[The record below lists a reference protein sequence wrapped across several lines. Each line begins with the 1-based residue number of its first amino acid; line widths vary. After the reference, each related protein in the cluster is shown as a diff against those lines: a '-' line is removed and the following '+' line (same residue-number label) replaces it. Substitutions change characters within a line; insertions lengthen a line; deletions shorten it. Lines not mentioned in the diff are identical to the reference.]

1 MNRESKRDDGRQTQ
15 PTPNYDTVPSSRFA
29 LQILPSRTSIFSGAP
44 MFKPHIL
51 IVEDEDAIAEALA
64 YALSTDGM
72 TAKHVRLI
80 GHARRELA
88 DHRPALMILDVGLP
102 DGSGFELCREV
113 RSSSTLPIILLTARS
128 EEIDRVVGLELG
140 ADDYVTKPFSPREVS
155 LRVRSVL
162 RRASADPVQLATTLF
177 RVDEDAQRITFS
189 GSLLVLTRREYLLLK
204 MLLAKPGRVCSR
216 ERLLDAAW
224 GSEAES
230 GDRTVDTHIKTLR
243 AKLKAIRPELD
254 PIETHRGLGYS
265 INTAGGAG

>member
-1 MNRESKRDDGRQTQ
+1 MQAVKWCNNQGVISS
-15 PTPNYDTVPSSRFA
+15 TPS
-29 LQILPSRTSIFSGAP
+29 L
-44 MFKPHIL
+44 KPHIL

-64 YALSTDGM
+64 YALTTDGM
-72 TAKHVRLI
+72 TTTQARTMTD
-80 GHARRELA
+80 ARRSLA
-88 DHRPALMILDVGLP
+88 ECRPALMILDVGLP

-113 RSSSTLPIILLTARS
+113 RGSSALPIILLTARS

-162 RRASADPVQLATTLF
+162 RRATAAPVNVTLF
-177 RVDEDAQRITFS
+177 KVDDDAQRIAFG
-189 GSLLVLTRREYLLLK
+189 GSILSLTRREFLLLK
-204 MLLAKPGRVCSR
+204 TLLAKPDRVCTR

-224 GSEAES
+224 GAEAES

-243 AKLKAIRPELD
+243 AKLKAIRTDLD

-265 INTAGGAG
+265 INALDRAA

>member
-1 MNRESKRDDGRQTQ
+1 MAVMKGDVKHSMQAAPGCNNHGVSSPTQ
-15 PTPNYDTVPSSRFA
+15 SP
-29 LQILPSRTSIFSGAP
+29 
-44 MFKPHIL
+44 KPHIL
-51 IVEDEDAIAEALA
+51 IVEDEDAIAQALT

-72 TAKHVRLI
+72 TTTHVRLI
-80 GHARRELA
+80 ADARRELTER
-88 DHRPALMILDVGLP
+88 RPALMILDVGLP

-113 RSSSTLPIILLTARS
+113 RSASTLPIILLTARS

-162 RRASADPVQLATTLF
+162 RRTSAEPVASVLF
-177 RVDEDAQRITFS
+177 QVDDEAQRITFS
-189 GSLLVLTRREYLLLK
+189 GASLALTRREFLLLK
-204 MLLAKPGRVCSR
+204 TLLARPERVCTR

-224 GSEAES
+224 GSEADS

-243 AKLKAIRPELD
+243 AKLKVIRADLD

-265 INTAGGAG
+265 VNTSGNVV

>member
-1 MNRESKRDDGRQTQ
+1 M
-15 PTPNYDTVPSSRFA
+15 P
-29 LQILPSRTSIFSGAP
+29 
-44 MFKPHIL
+44 KPRIL
-51 IVEDEDAIAEALA
+51 IVEDEDAIADALA

-72 TAKHVRLI
+72 TTTHVSLI
-80 GHARRELA
+80 ADARRELA
-88 DHRPALMILDVGLP
+88 DHLPALMILDVGLP

-113 RSSSTLPIILLTARS
+113 RSSSALPIILLTARS

-162 RRASADPVQLATTLF
+162 RRVSAAPAQVATTLI

-189 GSLLVLTRREYLLLK
+189 GTPLALTRREYLLLK
-204 MLLAKPGRVCSR
+204 TLLARPERVCAR

-224 GSEAES
+224 GAEAES

-243 AKLKAIRPELD
+243 AKLKAIRPDLD

-265 INTAGGAG
+265 INISGGTA

>member
-1 MNRESKRDDGRQTQ
+1 M
-15 PTPNYDTVPSSRFA
+15 TPHAQSP
-29 LQILPSRTSIFSGAP
+29 
-44 MFKPHIL
+44 KPHIL
-51 IVEDEDAIAEALA
+51 IVEDEDAIAQALA

-72 TAKHVRLI
+72 TTTHVRLVAD
-80 GHARRELA
+80 ARRELA
-88 DHRPALMILDVGLP
+88 GGRPALIVLDVGLP

-113 RSSSTLPIILLTARS
+113 RLSSTLPIILLTARS

-162 RRASADPVQLATTLF
+162 RRVSAEPEQVATALF
-177 RVDEDAQRITFS
+177 HVDEDAQRITFS
-189 GSLLVLTRREYLLLK
+189 GSKLPLTRREFLLLK
-204 MLLAKPGRVCSR
+204 TLLAKPERVCTR

-224 GSEAES
+224 GAEAES

-243 AKLKAIRPELD
+243 AKLKAIRLDFD

-265 INTAGGAG
+265 VNTSDRAA

>member
-1 MNRESKRDDGRQTQ
+1 MGADVNEVQDCRQ
-15 PTPNYDTVPSSRFA
+15 A
-29 LQILPSRTSIFSGAP
+29 AP
-44 MFKPHIL
+44 GCNNHEVSQNVQLLKPHIL
-51 IVEDEDAIAEALA
+51 IVEDEDAIAAALT

-72 TAKHVRLI
+72 TTTHVRLLAD
-80 GHARRELA
+80 ARRELA
-88 DHRPALMILDVGLP
+88 ERRPALMILDVGLP

-113 RSSSTLPIILLTARS
+113 RSGLSLPIILLTARS

-162 RRASADPVQLATTLF
+162 RRASVDPTQVATTLF
-177 RVDEDAQRITFS
+177 RVDDDGQRITFS
-189 GSLLVLTRREYLLLK
+189 GSLLALTRREFLLLK
-204 MLLAKPGRVCSR
+204 TLLAKPGRVCSR

-224 GSEAES
+224 GTEAES

-243 AKLKAIRPELD
+243 AKLKAIRADLD

-265 INTAGGAG
+265 INMVGGAG